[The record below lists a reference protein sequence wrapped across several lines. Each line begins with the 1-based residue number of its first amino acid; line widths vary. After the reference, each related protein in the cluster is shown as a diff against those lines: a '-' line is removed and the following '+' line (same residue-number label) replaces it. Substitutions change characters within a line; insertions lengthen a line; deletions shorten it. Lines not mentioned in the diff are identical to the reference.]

1 MTQPSLRSNLNIHLE
16 RRNMT
21 TDNRDPEEVYVETL
35 ELPTGP
41 GTTATASTEVF
52 PNSHGPLRVITLNMN
67 RALAPDERRKE
78 IEAENAARLVAIN
91 KLTEANK
98 PVPSEMR
105 VPITVESYGFRGT
118 DPSTWYNEHKYVKE
132 GELYYEIDQELGGL
146 TKVLNPSVELVELFD
161 MLASYNRE
169 HQSED
174 FIKLTDAELERLS

>member
-1 MTQPSLRSNLNIHLE
+1 MTPDNLN
-16 RRNMT
+16 
-21 TDNRDPEEVYVETL
+21 PEDVYVETV

-52 PNSHGPLRVITLNMN
+52 PNSHGPLRVITLLMN
-67 RALAPDERRKE
+67 RRLASDERRKE
-78 IEAENAARLVAIN
+78 IEAEEAARLVAIN
-91 KLTEANK
+91 NLTKDNK

-105 VPITVESYGFRGT
+105 TPITVESYGFRWV
-118 DPSTWYNEHKYVKE
+118 DPSTWDNEHKYVKE
-132 GELYYEIDQELGGL
+132 GELYYEVDTELGGL

>member
-1 MTQPSLRSNLNIHLE
+1 MTPDNLNPK
-16 RRNMT
+16 
-21 TDNRDPEEVYVETL
+21 DVYVETV

-52 PNSHGPLRVITLNMN
+52 PNSHGPLRVITLSMN
-67 RALAPDERRKE
+67 RRLASDERRKE
-78 IEAENAARLVAIN
+78 IEAEDAARLVAIN
-91 KLTEANK
+91 NLTRDNK

-105 VPITVESYGFRGT
+105 TPITVESYGFRGI
-118 DPSTWYNEHKYVKE
+118 DPSTWDNEHKYVKE
-132 GELYYEIDQELGGL
+132 GELYYEVDTELGGL

>member
-1 MTQPSLRSNLNIHLE
+1 MTPDNLN
-16 RRNMT
+16 
-21 TDNRDPEEVYVETL
+21 PEDVYVETV

-41 GTTATASTEVF
+41 GTTASASTVVF
-52 PNSHGPLRVITLNMN
+52 PNSHGPLRVITLLMN
-67 RALAPDERRKE
+67 RRLASDERRKE
-78 IEAENAARLVAIN
+78 IEAEDAARLVAIN
-91 KLTEANK
+91 NLTKDNK

-105 VPITVESYGFRGT
+105 PPITVESYGFRGV
-118 DPSTWYNEHKYVKE
+118 DPSTWDNEHKYVKE
-132 GELYYEIDQELGGL
+132 GELYYEVDTELGGL

>member
-1 MTQPSLRSNLNIHLE
+1 MTP
-16 RRNMT
+16 
-21 TDNRDPEEVYVETL
+21 DNFNPEDVYVETV

-52 PNSHGPLRVITLNMN
+52 PNSHGPLRVITLSMN
-67 RALAPDERRKE
+67 RRLASDERRKE

-91 KLTEANK
+91 KLTEDNK
-98 PVPSEMR
+98 IVPSEMQ

-118 DPSTWYNEHKYVKE
+118 DPSTWNNDHKYVKE
-132 GELYYEIDQELGGL
+132 GELYYEVDTELGGL

>member
-1 MTQPSLRSNLNIHLE
+1 MTPDNLN
-16 RRNMT
+16 
-21 TDNRDPEEVYVETL
+21 PEDVYVETV
-35 ELPTGP
+35 ERPTGP

-52 PNSHGPLRVITLNMN
+52 PNSHGPLRVITLLMN
-67 RALAPDERRKE
+67 RRLASDERRKE
-78 IEAENAARLVAIN
+78 IEAEDAARLVAIN
-91 KLTEANK
+91 NLTKDNK

-105 VPITVESYGFRGT
+105 TPITVESYGFRGV
-118 DPSTWYNEHKYVKE
+118 DPSTWDNEHKYVKE
-132 GELYYEIDQELGGL
+132 GELYYEVDTELGGL

>member
-1 MTQPSLRSNLNIHLE
+1 MTPEKFSPESLGY
-16 RRNMT
+16 
-21 TDNRDPEEVYVETL
+21 DDEEVYLETV

-67 RALAPDERRKE
+67 RHLASDERRKE

-91 KLTEANK
+91 KLTEDNK
-98 PVPSEMR
+98 PIPGEMR
-105 VPITVESYGFRGT
+105 IPITVESYGFRGV
-118 DPSTWYNEHKYVKE
+118 DPSTWNNPHKYVKE
-132 GELYYEIDQELGGL
+132 GELYYEVDVELGGL
-146 TKVLNPSVELVELFD
+146 TKVLNPSVELVELFN

>member
-1 MTQPSLRSNLNIHLE
+1 MTPDNLN
-16 RRNMT
+16 
-21 TDNRDPEEVYVETL
+21 PEDVYVETV

-52 PNSHGPLRVITLNMN
+52 PNSHGPLRVITLLMN
-67 RALAPDERRKE
+67 RRLASDERRKE
-78 IEAENAARLVAIN
+78 IEAEDAARLVAIN
-91 KLTEANK
+91 NLTKDNK

-105 VPITVESYGFRGT
+105 TPITVESYGFRGV
-118 DPSTWYNEHKYVKE
+118 DPSTWDNEHKYVKE
-132 GELYYEIDQELGGL
+132 GELYYEVDTELGGL

>member
-1 MTQPSLRSNLNIHLE
+1 MTP
-16 RRNMT
+16 
-21 TDNRDPEEVYVETL
+21 DNFNPADVYVETV

-52 PNSHGPLRVITLNMN
+52 PNSHGPLRVITLLMN
-67 RALAPDERRKE
+67 RRLASDERRKE
-78 IEAENAARLVAIN
+78 IEAEDAARLVAIN
-91 KLTEANK
+91 NLTKDNK

-105 VPITVESYGFRGT
+105 TPITVESYGFRGV
-118 DPSTWYNEHKYVKE
+118 DPSTWDNEHKYVKE
-132 GELYYEIDQELGGL
+132 GELYYEVDTELGGL

>member
-1 MTQPSLRSNLNIHLE
+1 MTPDNLNPK
-16 RRNMT
+16 
-21 TDNRDPEEVYVETL
+21 DVYVETV

-52 PNSHGPLRVITLNMN
+52 PNSHGPLRVITLSMN
-67 RALAPDERRKE
+67 RRLASDERRKE
-78 IEAENAARLVAIN
+78 IEAEDAARLVAIN
-91 KLTEANK
+91 NLTKDNK

-105 VPITVESYGFRGT
+105 TPITVESYGFRGI
-118 DPSTWYNEHKYVKE
+118 DPSTWSNEHKYVKE
-132 GELYYEIDQELGGL
+132 GELYYEVDTELGGL

>member
-1 MTQPSLRSNLNIHLE
+1 MTPDNLN
-16 RRNMT
+16 
-21 TDNRDPEEVYVETL
+21 PEDVYVETV

-52 PNSHGPLRVITLNMN
+52 PNSHGPLRVITLLMN
-67 RALAPDERRKE
+67 RRLASDERRKE
-78 IEAENAARLVAIN
+78 IEAEEAARLVAIN
-91 KLTEANK
+91 NLTKDNK

-105 VPITVESYGFRGT
+105 TPITVESYGFRGV
-118 DPSTWYNEHKYVKE
+118 DPSTWDNEHKYVKE
-132 GELYYEIDQELGGL
+132 GELYYEVDTELGGL

>member
-1 MTQPSLRSNLNIHLE
+1 MTPDNLNPK
-16 RRNMT
+16 
-21 TDNRDPEEVYVETL
+21 DVYVETV

-52 PNSHGPLRVITLNMN
+52 PNSHGPLRVITLSMN
-67 RALAPDERRKE
+67 RRLASDERRKE
-78 IEAENAARLVAIN
+78 IEAEDAARLVAIN
-91 KLTEANK
+91 NLTKDNK

-105 VPITVESYGFRGT
+105 TPITVESYGFRGI
-118 DPSTWYNEHKYVKE
+118 DPSTWDNEHKYVKE
-132 GELYYEIDQELGGL
+132 GELYYEVDTELGGL